1 MTLNLDAI
9 FLNWLLAF
17 PFFAALMAALFPRFS
32 LRPHSEAEAESLPR
46 APFALGALA
55 CLMGVSLSVSLLPA
69 ALRGAGAAADYWWTR
84 DWYQLRFRAD
94 GFSVAEAMTLYLV
107 GFLANLH
114 LYGLPTPSQPH
125 RKAAALLAAIGCAAA
140 AVLSADLVA
149 MVFFLGLALLGL
161 WLLASL
167 DAPQGADRMLVT
179 GYGGV
184 LLVLGGAMVMW
195 RQAAGTSTEGLP
207 LLLLTAPTAALRLVG
222 VLVLLGAIPLLAAA
236 PAHSWLRALL
246 RADSRMALLIA
257 AVLAPLAM
265 STALRLLPGT
275 LPLSQMPGLATLS
288 LALGLLS
295 LWWAALATRMA
306 RSIGQA
312 VGWLVTAQAGQFLV
326 ALGVAAN
333 PVATAAVQRAAL
345 AVPAVQA
352 VTAPL
357 ALVALWSATSSVLG
371 RVGTDALAGL
381 SGLWRRLPLSGVAF
395 LLGGLSLAGVPPLPG
410 FWAQG
415 PLLDALLREGRWLL
429 GALVLAADL
438 LLVVG
443 VLGVFRKA
451 FLREREAPPL
461 IPARR
466 WLSPQL
472 GMAGVA
478 LIVLAVMAGPLRAW
492 GGAVAAHVLSLTP

>member
-1 MTLNLDAI
+1 MLNLDAI

-17 PFFAALMAALFPRFS
+17 PFFAALMAAVFPHFS

-69 ALRGAGAAADYWWTR
+69 ALRGEGAAADYWWTR
-84 DWYQLRFRAD
+84 ELYQLRFRAD
-94 GFSVAEAMTLYLV
+94 GFSVAEAMAFYLV

-114 LYGLPTPSQPH
+114 LYGLPTPSHPQW
-125 RKAAALLAAIGCAAA
+125 RAAALLAATGCAAA

-149 MVFFLGLALLGL
+149 MIFFLGLALLGL

-167 DAPQGADRMLVT
+167 DAPQGADRMLVM

-184 LLVLGGAMVMW
+184 LLVVGGVMVMW
-195 RQAAGTSTEGLP
+195 RQTAGTSTEGLP
-207 LLLLTAPTAALRLVG
+207 LLLLTAPPAVLRLVG
-222 VLVLLGAIPLLAAA
+222 VLVLLGTIPLLAAA
-236 PAHSWLRALL
+236 PAHSWLRTLLQGDPRTALL
-246 RADSRMALLIA
+246 VAT
-257 AVLAPLAM
+257 VLAPLAM
-265 STALRLLPGT
+265 GTALRLLPGA
-275 LPLSQMPGLATLS
+275 LSLSQVPGLATLG

-295 LWWAALATRMA
+295 LWWGALLTRMA
-306 RSIGQA
+306 RSMGRA

-333 PVATAAVQRAAL
+333 PTATAAAQQVAL
-345 AVPAVQA
+345 AVPVIHAVA
-352 VTAPL
+352 APL
-357 ALVALWSATSSVLG
+357 ALLALWSATSSVLG

-381 SGLWRRLPLSGVAF
+381 SGLGRRLPLSGAAF

-410 FWAQG
+410 FWSQG
-415 PLLDALLREGRWLL
+415 PLLGALLREGRWPL
-429 GALVLAADL
+429 GALVLAADVL
-438 LLVVG
+438 LAVG
-443 VLGVFRKA
+443 VLSVFRKA

-461 IPARR
+461 QPARR
-466 WLSPQL
+466 WLSPQV
-472 GMAGVA
+472 GMAGAA
-478 LIVLAVMAGPLRAW
+478 LIVLAVMAGPLREW